1 MNFYVEDFEVN
12 FIHEVCHLNFGV
24 VNLNFMIGENKADK
38 KKVKNVFKL
47 LKNVPVLNIF
57 YILNLIEEM
66 IQDFVV

>member
-1 MNFYVEDFEVN
+1 
-12 FIHEVCHLNFGV
+12 
-24 VNLNFMIGENKADK
+24 MIEENKADK

-57 YILNLIEEM
+57 YILNLIEET